1 VNVSV
6 KERDGRIVFLRKL
19 EPGGSN
25 HSFGIHVARLAGM
38 PRTVVER
45 ADRVLAHLG
54 TRHLE
59 SPPVQVGEVAE
70 PELQLSLFS
79 LDDPVLSQVRDT
91 VLELDIDRLTPV
103 EALLTLHQIRGVLT
117 GKGRG

>member
-1 VNVSV
+1 
-6 KERDGRIVFLRKL
+6 
-19 EPGGSN
+19 
-25 HSFGIHVARLAGM
+25 
-38 PRTVVER
+38 
-45 ADRVLAHLG
+45 LG

-59 SPPVQVGEVAE
+59 SPPVQVREVAE